1 VPDADPAAS
10 FPPALR
16 QILLEA
22 REAGFLGPGDVEPHL
37 RHAEGFLAV
46 ARSLSPATP
55 GDRTRLLDL
64 GSGAGL
70 PGLAIASGW
79 AEAELVLLDAN
90 HRRTEFLRRAVDRC
104 GLEGRVSVVEGR
116 AEVVGRD
123 PLYRGSFAGVV
134 ARSFGP
140 PAVVAEC
147 GAPFL
152 RTGGW
157 LVVSEPPETPESL
170 EVPPGDSQPEQA
182 RRWPAQGLAQLGL
195 EPEEFVRDEFGFQV
209 LRQAEP
215 CSERFP
221 RRDGVPAKKPL
232 F

>member
-1 VPDADPAAS
+1 VPDADPAQS

-16 QILLEA
+16 LVLLEG
-22 REAGFLGPGDVEPHL
+22 REAGFLGPGDVERHL

-46 ARSLSPATP
+46 ARSLSPATS

-70 PGLAIASGW
+70 PGLVMASRW
-79 AEAELVLLDAN
+79 PEADLVLLDAN
-90 HRRTEFLRRAVDRC
+90 HRRTEFLLGAVERC

-116 AEVVGRD
+116 AEVWGRD
-123 PLYRGSFAGVV
+123 PLYRGTFAGVV

-147 GAPFL
+147 GSPFL
-152 RTGGW
+152 RPGGW
-157 LVVSEPPETPESL
+157 LIVSEPPETS
-170 EVPPGDSQPEQA
+170 PGDSPPPEQA
-182 RRWPAQGLAQLGL
+182 RRWSAQGLALLGL

-215 CSERFP
+215 CPERFP